1 MAFAHFSIELLAF
14 LFFIAIVAGFLDT
27 LAGGGGLLTVPALMM
42 SGIPPVAAL
51 ATNKLQASTGT
62 ATASYMMLKNKKVS
76 WGEIKPLMLFAF
88 IGAATGTVIIQFVDT
103 RVLSFVIPLVVFF
116 IGLYFLVAPALDKQ
130 NNQAKVS
137 AKKYQR
143 LVVPS
148 IGCYDGLF
156 GPGTGSFFALAGVSL
171 NGRGFIDATAIAKT
185 LNFST
190 NIASLL
196 VFLIAG
202 QVVWALGFTMLF
214 GQILG
219 AWLGSHC
226 LFTIKVKYLRY
237 LVVAMCFAMLIKY
250 GFTL

>member
-1 MAFAHFSIELLAF
+1 MELAHFSIELLAF

-62 ATASYMMLKNKKVS
+62 ATASYMMIKNKKVC
-76 WGEIKPLMLFAF
+76 WDEIKPLMLFAF
-88 IGAATGTVIIQFVDT
+88 IGASAGTVMVQFVDT
-103 RVLSFVIPLVVFF
+103 RILSFVIPLVILF
-116 IGLYFLVAPALDKQ
+116 IGIYFLISPALDKQ
-130 NNQAKVS
+130 NKQAKVS
-137 AKKYQR
+137 DKNYQR
-143 LVVPS
+143 WIVPS
-148 IGCYDGLF
+148 IGCYDGFF

-190 NIASLL
+190 NMASLL
-196 VFLIAG
+196 VFLVAG
-202 QVVWALGFTMLF
+202 QVIWALGFTMIL
-214 GQILG
+214 GQVIG

-237 LVVAMCFAMLIKY
+237 LVVTMCFAMLVKY